1 MEARDLKYFAV
12 VAEHGN
18 LRRAAEALDMSQ
30 PAVSKSLRRLE
41 KWAQAKLVKRTP
53 KGVELTAV
61 GAAVLTH
68 ARRLKLYLD
77 DVDHE
82 VTDLS
87 QGRAGHLRIGAT
99 PMAMENPVVQA
110 YVRLLAD
117 SPKISLN
124 ILLGGPEVLLPALRK
139 GELELIVHGI
149 PPSPYEGL
157 VHEPMFDDAFVV
169 YASANHRL
177 ARRKHLTIADIARER
192 WALAESDTLPHRRLR
207 RMFEEAGFP
216 PPVIAME
223 TAGIAPKISLV
234 AASDILGFTGRRIL
248 QGVAARLRLVELN
261 VKGLPY
267 IRAVGVTY
275 RRGAYLSPTARR
287 FIEILKTTGKNTAI
301 GKQRPQ

>member
-18 LRRAAEALDMSQ
+18 LRRAAEALDISQ

-61 GAAVLTH
+61 GATVLTH

-82 VTDLS
+82 VTDLG
-87 QGRAGHLRIGAT
+87 QGRAGHLQIGAT
-99 PMAMENPVVQA
+99 PAALANPVEQA

-117 SPKISLN
+117 SPKVTLN
-124 ILLGGPEVLLPALRK
+124 ILLGGHEVLIPALRK
-139 GELELIVHGI
+139 GELEVVVSGI
-149 PPSPYEGL
+149 PASPYEGL
-157 VHEPMFDDAFVV
+157 IHEPVFDDAFVV

-177 ARRKHLTIADIARER
+177 AGRKHLTIADIARER
-192 WALAESDTLPHRRLR
+192 WALAESGTVPHRNLR
-207 RMFEEAGFP
+207 RMFEDAGFP

-223 TAGIAPKISLV
+223 TAAIAPKISLV
-234 AASDILGFTGRRIL
+234 AASDVLGFTARRLL
-248 QGVAARLRLVELN
+248 QDVAAGLHLTELN
-261 VKGLPY
+261 VRGLPF
-267 IRAVGVTY
+267 IRAVGVSY
-275 RRGAYLSPTARR
+275 RKDAYLSPAARR
-287 FIEILKTTGKNTAI
+287 FIEILKTTAKKTGARK
-301 GKQRPQ
+301 P

>member
-12 VAEHGN
+12 VAEQGN
-18 LRRAAEALDMSQ
+18 LRRAAEALDISQ

-41 KWAQAKLVKRTP
+41 NWAQAKLVKRTP

-82 VTDLS
+82 VMDLS
-87 QGRAGHLRIGAT
+87 QGRAGHLQIGAT
-99 PMAMENPVVQA
+99 PSALANPVEQA

-117 SPKISLN
+117 SPKVTLN
-124 ILLGGPEVLLPALRK
+124 ILLGGHEVLIPALRK
-139 GELELIVHGI
+139 GELELIVSGI
-149 PPSPYEGL
+149 PASPYEGL
-157 VHEPMFDDAFVV
+157 IHEPVFEDAFIV

-177 ARRKHLTIADIARER
+177 AGRKHLAIADIARER
-192 WALAESDTLPHRRLR
+192 WALAETGTVPHRRLR
-207 RMFEEAGFP
+207 RMFEDAGFP

-223 TAGIAPKISLV
+223 TAAIAPKISLV
-234 AASDILGFTGRRIL
+234 AASDVLGFTARRFL
-248 QGVAARLRLVELN
+248 RDAAARFHLAELN

-267 IRAVGVTY
+267 IRAVGVSY
-275 RRGAYLSPTARR
+275 RKDAYLSPAAQR
-287 FIEILKTTGKNTAI
+287 FIEILKTTAAATTAE
-301 GKQRPQ
+301 KP